1 MVTSPSAPT
10 LSSSVSGTGNPLVA
24 SYSLTAPDQSQVK
37 IQFGLTT
44 DYGLETWL
52 VPAPSGGGTVT
63 ILVAGMLQSSTYHM
77 RAVVQLANSI
87 TIFDVD
93 QTFQTGAIPAD
104 IPMPKFQ
111 VTASDT
117 PPCAGVELVNLNPN
131 NPVVTDLQGDII
143 WYYFNATDQAHK
155 CHPMPLKPLTNGN
168 MLVSCTNRYDG
179 AKTPYCVLREVD
191 LASKTV
197 SGPNGPR
204 ELLMED
210 LNQRLE
216 NIKTPFGRTV
226 QVNYY
231 SHDVL
236 PLSNG
241 HVILLCQEFVNV
253 NVGGTEILVWG
264 DALVDLD
271 DSYNPVWV
279 WSAFDVL
286 DINRHPF
293 EWSPGAYDWTH
304 CNAVQ
309 YTPDGNLL
317 LSVRNQSWVLKLD
330 YANGSGSGKI
340 LWTLGFEGDFAWN
353 NLDTATWF
361 FAQHDPFIL
370 ETSDNSITQL
380 ALVDNGN
387 YRAGTYP
394 TPYSRGLILNIDE
407 TKMTAEI
414 SWQYPVSPN
423 FFSFWGGNVNR
434 LLNQNIEI
442 CMSDPIPCGSQQK
455 SAPSFAVE
463 VTVDQQEIWRMNT
476 TPSNVYRSN
485 RIPSLYP
492 GVQW

>member
-1 MVTSPSAPT
+1 MVTSSAFL
-10 LSSSVSGTGNPLVA
+10 LSSSVSGTSNPLVA
-24 SYSLTAPDQSQVK
+24 SFRLTVPNQSRVK

-44 DYGLETWL
+44 DYGFETWQ

-77 RAVVQLANSI
+77 RAVIHLANGI

-93 QTFQTGAIPAD
+93 QTFQTGAIPAH
-104 IPMPKFQ
+104 IPMPKFH
-111 VTASDT
+111 VVDSSTL
-117 PPCAGVELVNLNPN
+117 PCAGVELVNLNPN
-131 NPVVTDLQGDII
+131 NPVVTDLQGNII

-155 CHPMPLKPLTNGN
+155 CHPMPLKPLPNGN

-179 AKTPYCVLREVD
+179 SQTPYCVLREVD
-191 LASKTV
+191 LASNTV

-204 ELLMED
+204 ELFMED
-210 LNQRLE
+210 LNQRLQKV
-216 NIKTPFGRTV
+216 KTPFGRTV

-236 PLSNG
+236 PLPNG
-241 HVILLCQEFVNV
+241 HTVLLCQEFVNID
-253 NVGGTEILVWG
+253 VGGTQILVWG

-293 EWSPGAYDWTH
+293 EWSPDGYDWTH

-309 YTPDGNLL
+309 STPDGNLL

-330 YANGSGSGKI
+330 YANGSGTGRI
-340 LWTLGFEGDFAWN
+340 LWTLGFQGDFSWN
-353 NLDTATWF
+353 RLDTATWF

-370 ETSDNSITQL
+370 ETSGNSITQL

-394 TPYSRGLILNIDE
+394 TPFSRGLILNLDE
-407 TKMTAEI
+407 TKMTADI

-434 LLNQNIEI
+434 LPNQNIEV
-442 CMSDPIPCGSQQK
+442 CMSDPIPVGSQQK
-455 SAPSFAVE
+455 FAPSFAVE
-463 VTVDQQEIWRMNT
+463 VTVDQQEIWRMST

>member
-1 MVTSPSAPT
+1 MRTDELEALRTRDAAGQQEQHQQHRQVSSGHPLYALPECLAKNRWLVDPASYRSRASYLAAPKTENMRSGKNKASLSSWHDLSQAVLDWCPANPFLFLAQEPSVPNCVDTKRASMVTSPSAPT

-309 YTPDGNLL
+309 YTPDGNLFAL
-317 LSVRNQSWVLKLD
+317 RAKPELGPQTRLCQWVRQRQNSMD
-330 YANGSGSGKI
+330 P
-340 LWTLGFEGDFAWN
+340 
-353 NLDTATWF
+353 WF
-361 FAQHDPFIL
+361 
-370 ETSDNSITQL
+370 
-380 ALVDNGN
+380 
-387 YRAGTYP
+387 
-394 TPYSRGLILNIDE
+394 
-407 TKMTAEI
+407 
-414 SWQYPVSPN
+414 
-423 FFSFWGGNVNR
+423 
-434 LLNQNIEI
+434 
-442 CMSDPIPCGSQQK
+442 
-455 SAPSFAVE
+455 
-463 VTVDQQEIWRMNT
+463 
-476 TPSNVYRSN
+476 
-485 RIPSLYP
+485 
-492 GVQW
+492 